1 MKPCLLAIVAT
12 LLLSAGCAS
21 HRPVQQVSMAEVLAD
36 SSSAGPL
43 AFTDARV
50 LLNNDAA
57 FAAKMTL
64 IRSATQT
71 LDLAYYIHA
80 DDYSSSLLSQAL
92 IDAARRG
99 VKVRL
104 LLDYFSAYRDLDR
117 LAWLEQMGGG
127 KLEVRLFNPP
137 TPNIIK
143 DAAFL
148 TLGCVDVGAA
158 GKTCDQE
165 KLAAIEQHFA
175 ALALDGTSPSESA
188 FAGSALFLSGLYGKH
203 PQLMAYAITH
213 GQDIDR
219 EAVLASAGSA
229 EPAQGEQLKQ
239 LGKLYF
245 KARYVGGVEGLA
257 ARLKLA
263 LVRVA
268 FAEQVNP
275 VFDALRNH
283 LPVSREDNTQAQR
296 DWDYLTSFLHHKL
309 LLADG
314 QALLVGGRNIEDSYH
329 MHPGPLADKYIF
341 MDTDIVLRLNG
352 KDERL
357 SASFDQLWDLPGM
370 VASLQQVRRHAP
382 NDFLMNFPVLQAAQT
397 ACQAGSDEACVDK
410 YLARHLV
417 GSEQRMAA
425 AGKRHQQNVERYQR
439 EYRPAITPEPLL
451 VDAAAKIHYLEN
463 LTMVD
468 GQRIYGAP
476 HNGEAKAGKAI
487 HALWR
492 SAIQETCASSA
503 DGPRDIIVHNAYLFM
518 PANLLHDLAAALDG
532 SRACQGVTLSLVTNS
547 LATTDLSV
555 VNLLAT
561 WQLKAL
567 ADHLRETPAN
577 GRGARLRYH
586 EYRASGSDRLSLH
599 SKVMLFGD
607 DVFIGSANADV
618 RSLVMDTNNGLF
630 IRQAPEFAS
639 TYKSWLN
646 DLLQDPKRTVE
657 LTQSLGRDETALAA
671 EMDAHIDQLLA
682 RYAGEH
688 LSKAQE
694 QSLRDE
700 IRASARRVYELSRE
714 IMRGKREAADQFNAL
729 FKAI

>member
-21 HRPVQQVSMAEVLAD
+21 HRPMQQAPMAEVLAD

-43 AFTDARV
+43 AVADARV
-50 LLNNDAA
+50 LLYNDAA
-57 FAAKMTL
+57 FAAKLEL
-64 IRSATQT
+64 IKSATQS

-80 DDYSSSLLSQAL
+80 DDYSSSVLSQAL

-104 LLDYFSAYRDLDR
+104 LLDYFSAYRDFDR
-117 LAWLEQMGGG
+117 LAWLEQAGAG

-137 TPNIIK
+137 TAEIIK
-143 DAAFL
+143 DAAFM
-148 TLGCVDVGAA
+148 TLGCADVGAA
-158 GKTCDQE
+158 GKTCEQE
-165 KLAAIEQHFA
+165 KLAAIDQYFA
-175 ALALDGTSPSESA
+175 SLALDGTAPSDSSY
-188 FAGSALFLSGLYGKH
+188 AGSALFLSGLYGKH

-229 EPAQGEQLKQ
+229 DPAQGEQLKQ

-275 VFDALRNH
+275 VFDALNSY
-283 LPVSREDNTQAQR
+283 LPLSRESDAQAQL
-296 DWDYLTSFLHHKL
+296 DWDYLTSFLHHKFLLVDGHAL
-309 LLADG
+309 LL
-314 QALLVGGRNIEDSYH
+314 GGRNIEDAYH
-329 MHPGPLADKYIF
+329 MQPGPLADKYIF
-341 MDTDIVLRLNG
+341 MDTDIVLRLND

-357 SASFDQLWDLPGM
+357 LASFDRLWELPGM
-370 VASLQQVRRHAP
+370 VASLQQVRKHAP
-382 NDFLMNFPVLQAAQT
+382 NDFLMNFAVLETAQS
-397 ACQAGSDEACVDK
+397 ACKAGTDEACVDK
-410 YLARHLV
+410 YLARHFV
-417 GSEQRMAA
+417 GSEQRIAA
-425 AGKRHQQNVERYQR
+425 AGKRHQQNVGRYQR
-439 EYRPAITPEPLL
+439 EYRPAITPEPMSI
-451 VDAAAKIHYLEN
+451 DAGARIHYLEN
-463 LTMVD
+463 LPVVD

-476 HNGEAKAGKAI
+476 HNGEAGAGKAI

-492 SAIQETCASSA
+492 SAIQETCARGA

-518 PANLLHDLAAALDG
+518 PANLLHEVAAALDG
-532 SRACQGVTLSLVTNS
+532 SRECQGVTLSLVTNS

-555 VNLLAT
+555 VNLLST

-567 ADHLRETPAN
+567 ADHLQETPVN
-577 GRGARLRYH
+577 GRGASLRYH

-599 SKVMLFGD
+599 SKFMLFGD

-618 RSLVMDTNNGLF
+618 RSLMLDSNNGVF
-630 IRQAPEFAS
+630 IRQAPVFVS

-657 LTQSLGRDETALAA
+657 LTQSLGRDETVLVA
-671 EMDAHIDQLLA
+671 EMDAHIDQLLG
-682 RYAGEH
+682 RYADER

-700 IRASARRVYELSRE
+700 IRASARRVYELSRQ
-714 IMRGKREAADQFNAL
+714 IMRGNRKAAEQFNAL